1 MNIKCLFQV
10 GMVLQKLHVEPV
22 KFISFRNCCAKCED
36 YEKETFWRH
45 NSSIREYLKKNLIQL
60 KEDYVQV
67 SYISTTWVFKIKAAL
82 KACD

>member
-1 MNIKCLFQV
+1 M
-10 GMVLQKLHVEPV
+10 
-22 KFISFRNCCAKCED
+22 
-36 YEKETFWRH
+36 
-45 NSSIREYLKKNLIQL
+45 EYLKKNLIQL